1 MVVQIYAAQSGRE
14 SEYLRGGEEEGGAI
28 FRCAVFLCKTLG
40 LSESQNAA
48 VQHTAVL
55 AEPQTSTSN
64 NNQASS

>member
-14 SEYLRGGEEEGGAI
+14 SEYLRGGGGGRSDFFVAR
-28 FRCAVFLCKTLG
+28 FSCVKLWVS
-40 LSESQNAA
+40 SESQNAA